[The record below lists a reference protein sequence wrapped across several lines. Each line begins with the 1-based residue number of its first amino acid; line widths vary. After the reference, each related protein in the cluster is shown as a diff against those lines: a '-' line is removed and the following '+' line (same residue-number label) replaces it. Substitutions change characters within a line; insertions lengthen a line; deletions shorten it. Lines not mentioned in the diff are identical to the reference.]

1 MTFLR
6 KLSYTYL
13 RTRDN
18 DFQSSRSLRHFLKKQ
33 TGKRIKALRNDNGG
47 EFK

>member
-1 MTFLR
+1 MISLR

-18 DFQSSRSLRHFLKKQ
+18 DFQSPRSLRPFVKKQ
-33 TGKRIKALRNDNGG
+33 IGKKIKALRNDNGR
-47 EFK
+47 